1 VHFMISIVLVYV
13 FIVLIS

>member
-1 VHFMISIVLVYV
+1 V